1 MADWNHNGSYDPQD
15 AFLDAET
22 FAESSGSCHCD
33 CAASSDKTKKTCHCE
48 GACARGNPS
57 SPSSLPRFLDGLLT
71 ALFWLFLFVLV
82 VLFC

>member
-1 MADWNHNGSYDPQD
+1 MADLDHNGRYDPRD

-22 FAESSGSCHCD
+22 FSESENE
-33 CAASSDKTKKTCHCE
+33 A
-48 GACARGNPS
+48 
-57 SPSSLPRFLDGLLT
+57 PSSLPRFLDGLLT

>member
-22 FAESSGSCHCD
+22 FAESENE
-33 CAASSDKTKKTCHCE
+33 A
-48 GACARGNPS
+48 
-57 SPSSLPRFLDGLLT
+57 PSSLPRFLDGLLT